1 MFKSLIAVVVL
12 SAFAMAG
19 SAAPALSQPGS
30 CSNAPKNYI
39 PCVQTHKGARP
50 FQPLGQ

>member
-30 CSNAPKNYI
+30 CSNAPKNSV
-39 PCVQTHKGARP
+39 PCVLTQQGPRP
-50 FQPLGQ
+50 FRSLGQ

>member
-1 MFKSLIAVVVL
+1 MFKSLVGAFVL
-12 SAFAMAG
+12 STFAMAG

-30 CSNAPKNYI
+30 CSNAPKNYV
-39 PCVQTHKGARP
+39 PCVLTQQGPRP